1 MATNKKVT
9 RVKTDASKLREVEKE
24 RIENYQV
31 SPENKKKATT
41 NRIIAAI
48 LWAIAIGAELFTI
61 FWVLKQDPIIYW
73 LLIVLIVAI
82 AILAIAGSVLWKKSN
97 RLDPA
102 PRSETV
108 RFFIQNQ
115 LGAIISVLAFLPLII
130 MIFMNKNMDGKQ
142 KGIAGA
148 IAIVLLLVA
157 GAMGIDTKPPAL
169 ENYAAQSA
177 KIEQLTG
184 QDFVYWAKTSQKY
197 HLYDDCSAINRDV
210 TTEIFEGTVS
220 DAFGSVNLD
229 QDDPL
234 CQICENRWV
243 REHPDGVLGA
253 TSQATGTTGDQAATE
268 GENGSDTEK

>member
-148 IAIVLLLVA
+148 IAIVLLLAA

-169 ENYAAQSA
+169 EDYAAQSA